1 MAYARQPTLDENCPA
16 QTRMMIAVTLCHSK
30 EDPGPWRGQS
40 KCTASAVPAP
50 CGNFEDV
57 QHCRAK
63 ADPMRVVAG
72 VAVAGPVIAAAE
84 AASGNVDGRGGCY
97 VMLKRGV
104 KILNPPRP
112 FGLEPGDN
120 LSNKDTSNYTK

>member
-84 AASGNVDGRGGCY
+84 AASGKVDGRGGCY
-97 VMLKRGV
+97 VMLGWHGMVAKRRLGHLEEV
-104 KILNPPRP
+104 NTQSRP
-112 FGLEPGDN
+112 DCTRKG
-120 LSNKDTSNYTK
+120 